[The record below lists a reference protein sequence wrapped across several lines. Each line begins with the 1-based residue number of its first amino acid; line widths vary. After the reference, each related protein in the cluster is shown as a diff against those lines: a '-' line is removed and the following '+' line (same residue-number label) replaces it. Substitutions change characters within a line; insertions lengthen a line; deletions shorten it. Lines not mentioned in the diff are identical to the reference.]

1 MRTFVIRFGK
11 LVKNK
16 KILIVSVQ
24 SILLRVS
31 AVQSGKLILSTAHL
45 IFIPILFEC
54 KFNLLKYDILPAGQ
68 LHRAAGPE
76 LSPE

>member
-1 MRTFVIRFGK
+1 MQRVKTNEVENPVRTFVIRFGK

-31 AVQSGKLILSTAHL
+31 V
-45 IFIPILFEC
+45 
-54 KFNLLKYDILPAGQ
+54 
-68 LHRAAGPE
+68 
-76 LSPE
+76 